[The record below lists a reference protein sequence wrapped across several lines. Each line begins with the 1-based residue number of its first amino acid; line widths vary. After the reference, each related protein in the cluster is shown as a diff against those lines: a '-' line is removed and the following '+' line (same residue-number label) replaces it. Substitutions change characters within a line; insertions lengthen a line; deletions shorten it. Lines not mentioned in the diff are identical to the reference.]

1 MKARAFGQGYPTR
14 KRRKKRRARDM
25 EYIAFDCRKKCT
37 YTVVD
42 QVKWEGKI
50 VHDAEPWSRFSKN
63 VIPEAQ

>member
-1 MKARAFGQGYPTR
+1 
-14 KRRKKRRARDM
+14 M